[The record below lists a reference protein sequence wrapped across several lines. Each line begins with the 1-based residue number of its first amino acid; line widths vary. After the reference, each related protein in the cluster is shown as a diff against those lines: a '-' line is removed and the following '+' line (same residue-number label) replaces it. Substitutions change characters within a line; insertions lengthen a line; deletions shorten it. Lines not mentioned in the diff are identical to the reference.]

1 MPSKKG
7 GTGGNKQVQNHINSL
22 NVQQGQTAVAVV
34 RGTMAMSH
42 SPRTKASAGTQADLK
57 KQSNFS
63 ITSLILEGVK
73 LNKLQ
78 LNDIIKHHLKDLRIS
93 DIQLSRSG
101 IFTIYAINVNSFNR
115 LLNELTP
122 ILATNGQ
129 ATAKIHV
136 PRSIRRIKDMEKVA
150 FVKNIDIEIPE
161 SRITEALKD
170 VDLDAIDVVRLTNKV
185 KNIPTKIIKII
196 FIDPQNRNTLVHTG
210 LQVDSMHFL
219 AEPSMQNTKP
229 VQCYICLQYNHVAKY
244 CKTKQQICAQCGEN
258 HRIDQCIAASD
269 ALKCSN
275 SKGNHLATSN
285 ECATFKEQEKR
296 IQNLIY

>member
-34 RGTMAMSH
+34 RGTMAM
-42 SPRTKASAGTQADLK
+42 K
-57 KQSNFS
+57 
-63 ITSLILEGVK
+63 
-73 LNKLQ
+73 
-78 LNDIIKHHLKDLRIS
+78 
-93 DIQLSRSG
+93 
-101 IFTIYAINVNSFNR
+101 
-115 LLNELTP
+115 
-122 ILATNGQ
+122 
-129 ATAKIHV
+129 
-136 PRSIRRIKDMEKVA
+136 
-150 FVKNIDIEIPE
+150 IPE